1 MTYIIPPS
9 RDQYSSDQ
17 NNLDLFMGGI
27 RPASPM
33 PMMVCCVGFSL
44 KKTVQRMT
52 PTLGYDDKALFGIAF
67 DMPNVF

>member
-1 MTYIIPPS
+1 
-9 RDQYSSDQ
+9 
-17 NNLDLFMGGI
+17 
-27 RPASPM
+27 M

-44 KKTVQRMT
+44 KKTLQRMT